1 MTQSSGRRSDFFP
14 AIEKK
19 YGKPIN
25 FWLKE
30 LAPLKGTKYDE
41 QMALLRDT
49 HGLSRTHAN
58 ALVMHFRG
66 STTSKRFATPADY
79 FAAQDPKKSANMK
92 KIFAAIRKQHPTLE
106 LVVAWNQ
113 PMLRIGTFTVFGV
126 SASANHLTINPFSI
140 DALRTCEKKLE
151 GYKLNKYTFT
161 VPIDWKVDAALLNAL
176 VKARLSER

>member
-30 LAPLKGTKYDE
+30 LAPLKGAKYDE

-49 HGLSRTHAN
+49 YGFSRTHAN

-66 STTSKRFATPADY
+66 STTAKRFATAADY
-79 FAAQDPKKSANMK
+79 FAAQDPKKSATMK
-92 KIFAAIRKQHPTLE
+92 KIFAAIRKQHPSLE

-140 DALRTCEKKLE
+140 DALRTCGKKLE